1 MQNLQ
6 SLQRNKLYQRRERL
20 FGLGS
25 CSAFEDFAGKSS
37 HRKVTTSVSLKH
49 TYTF

>member
-6 SLQRNKLYQRRERL
+6 SLQRNKLHQRRERL

-25 CSAFEDFAGKSS
+25 CSAFEDIAGF
-37 HRKVTTSVSLKH
+37 VLVYL
-49 TYTF
+49 